1 MMRKAG
7 LSFSAAA
14 IVVFVFGS
22 VSAQTTEFNY
32 QGSLKD
38 GANAATG
45 NSVAQA
51 SETFDIA
58 TFQPPKGWQ
67 RQASENA
74 IQFSTSN
81 NADYCLITLYK
92 SIPGLVNPKE
102 NFDAAWQMIVKEAVS
117 VSTAPQMA
125 SPVDEDGWKV
135 LSGFA
140 PFEKDGNNGIAM
152 LVTASGFGKMVN
164 ILVLR

>member
-1 MMRKAG
+1 MRKAG
-7 LSFSAAA
+7 LLFSAAA

-81 NADYCLITLYK
+81 NADYWIRRLSIGEAK
-92 SIPGLVNPKE
+92 SAGFPSPKMMSRQ
-102 NFDAAWQMIVKEAVS
+102 FI
-117 VSTAPQMA
+117 
-125 SPVDEDGWKV
+125 G
-135 LSGFA
+135 
-140 PFEKDGNNGIAM
+140 
-152 LVTASGFGKMVN
+152 
-164 ILVLR
+164 